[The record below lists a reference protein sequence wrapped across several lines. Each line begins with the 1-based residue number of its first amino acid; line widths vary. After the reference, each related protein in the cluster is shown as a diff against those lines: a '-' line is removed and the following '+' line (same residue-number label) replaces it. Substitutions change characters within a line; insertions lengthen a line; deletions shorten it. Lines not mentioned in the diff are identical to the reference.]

1 MHIPQSML
9 WGSYPRHLR
18 ISTSIVI
25 TPLSI
30 VWFTYMQTCIHVKVF
45 ASEYLHI
52 HFSMDVTYVNF
63 LLIAQTFKT
72 FHYSSFFLHT
82 LVVSPFFTKGHL
94 FLEHFPCH
102 NINDC
107 WTFPFFFFATRIE
120 VSLFLNTWKTSPQI
134 TPPLDLALGS
144 HKYIRPEYNY

>member
-107 WTFPFFFFATRIE
+107 WTFPFFFCHQNWSIIVLKYMENKSPNYST
-120 VSLFLNTWKTSPQI
+120 SLFS
-134 TPPLDLALGS
+134 
-144 HKYIRPEYNY
+144 IRLT